1 MKWLQNEFYV
11 QQEKYPKHTAHT
23 ISSCMQTFKHYFTSF
38 WRNKNCKSTKK
49 DKVILNYRI

>member
-49 DKVILNYRI
+49 DKVIL